1 MSRVNCVLIEDNVI
15 EFLEEVQE
23 QMSKKLVCCKCPNPC
38 GGDGSRCAIA
48 MKNLLTD
55 IHMFLDSY
63 KKQNDIQEVE
73 KEEEQEN
80 EEV

>member
-1 MSRVNCVLIEDNVI
+1 MERLNCVLIEDNVI

-23 QMSKKLVCCKCPNPC
+23 QMNKKLVCCKCPNPC
-38 GGDGSRCAIA
+38 NSDGSRCSVA

-63 KKQNDIQEVE
+63 KKQNNLEE
-73 KEEEQEN
+73 KEELPEK

>member
-1 MSRVNCVLIEDNVI
+1 MERVNCVLIEDNVI

-23 QMSKKLVCCKCPNPC
+23 QMNKKLVCCKCPNPC
-38 GGDGSRCAIA
+38 NSEGSRCSVA

-63 KKQNDIQEVE
+63 KKQNNIVEEE
-73 KEEEQEN
+73 KEEEET
-80 EEV
+80 EV